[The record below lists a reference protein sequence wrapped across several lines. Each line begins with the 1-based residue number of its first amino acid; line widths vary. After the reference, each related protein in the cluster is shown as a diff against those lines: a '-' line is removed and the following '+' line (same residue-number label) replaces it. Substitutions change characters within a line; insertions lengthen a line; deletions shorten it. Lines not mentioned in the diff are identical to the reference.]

1 MIRALLVEPEAAARD
16 LIATALSEH
25 GYHVSR
31 AGTVA
36 EARVRLE
43 TRRYDAVVSALPLPD
58 GSGAMLADTAREL
71 QPDIA
76 TVIIAE
82 NGDFAT
88 ARKILGAGVDGYLVR
103 PLNSEQV
110 AVTVTAAM
118 QRRSE
123 RQVARKRGDELRALV
138 AAQSSESTDPAF
150 GELLLRRLAR
160 TARFRDEETA
170 AHMQRMS
177 ESCAA
182 IAKRLGFEEV
192 DCERLRAAALLHDVG
207 KVGVADAVLQKP
219 GKLNLEERRQI
230 ECHTVYG
237 HEILTGSGDELVELA
252 ATIALSHHERPD
264 GSGYPRGLSGEE
276 IPLAGRIAA
285 VADVFDA
292 LTNDRIYRS
301 AYSVGDAVQ
310 MMSEGRGTQFD
321 AEVFDAFLD
330 ALNEITEIGAR
341 LPDSPEDRDGV
352 AAPGLVQPTRVL
364 IVEDHEAVGRG
375 LELLLR
381 REGMEIAGTAFN
393 LAGARGLLERR
404 RPDVVVLDVDLGGE
418 NGLELLEDATTAGA
432 RVLLYT
438 GRGDPEVL
446 AAAERSSALGVATKA
461 GPPVEL
467 VAAVRA
473 VAAGR
478 PYRDPRL
485 TGALSAAEPKH
496 QLTPREREVIT
507 LLSQGLNGQEVAE
520 TLFLS
525 PQTVRTHIRNA
536 MDRVG
541 ARTRTHLIAVAV
553 ANDEITI
560 ER

>member
-1 MIRALLVEPEAAARD
+1 MIWALLVEPDADARD
-16 LIATALSEH
+16 LITEALSEN

-31 AGTVA
+31 AGTIA
-36 EARVRLE
+36 EARVQLGR
-43 TRRYDAVVSALPLPD
+43 RRYDAVLSALPLPD
-58 GSGAMLADTAREL
+58 GSGAMLADAAREVH
-71 QPDIA
+71 PDIA

-88 ARKILGAGVDGYLVR
+88 ARRILGAGVDGYLVR
-103 PLNSEQV
+103 PLNREQV
-110 AVTVTAAM
+110 ALTVTAALH
-118 QRRSE
+118 RRSE
-123 RQVARKRGDELRALV
+123 RQDARRRGDELRAV
-138 AAQSSESTDPAF
+138 VNARASNGTDPAF

-182 IAKRLGFEEV
+182 IAKRLGFSDA

-207 KVGVADAVLQKP
+207 KVGVPDVVLQKP
-219 GKLNLEERRQI
+219 GKLNADERRMI
-230 ECHTVYG
+230 ECHTEYG
-237 HEILTGSGDELVELA
+237 HEILTGSGDDLVELA

-276 IPLAGRIAA
+276 IPLVGRIAA

-292 LTNDRIYRS
+292 LTNDRIYRA
-301 AYSVGDAVQ
+301 AYSIGDAVQ
-310 MMSEGRGTQFD
+310 TMSEGRGTQFD
-321 AEVFDAFLD
+321 PEVFDAFLD
-330 ALNEITEIGAR
+330 ALNDITEIGAR
-341 LPDSPEDRDGV
+341 LPDAPEDRAGEG
-352 AAPGLVQPTRVL
+352 ASTAQPTRVL

-393 LAGARGLLERR
+393 LAGARSLLDRR

-418 NGLELLEDATTAGA
+418 NGLELIEDAHNADA

-438 GRGDPEVL
+438 GRGDPAVL

-473 VAAGR
+473 VAAGQI
-478 PYRDPRL
+478 YRDPRL
-485 TGALSAAEPKH
+485 TGAPSPVEPKH
-496 QLTPREREVIT
+496 RLTPREQEVVK
-507 LLSQGLNGQEVAE
+507 LLAQGLNGQEIAE

-525 PQTVRTHIRNA
+525 PQTIRTHIRNA

>member
-1 MIRALLVEPEAAARD
+1 MIRALLVEPDANTRD
-16 LIATALSEH
+16 LITAALTEH

-31 AGTVA
+31 AGTLA
-36 EARVRLE
+36 EARVALE
-43 TRRYDAVVSALPLPD
+43 RRRYDAVVSALPLPD
-58 GSGAMLADTAREL
+58 GSGAMLADAAREVH
-71 QPDIA
+71 PDIA

-88 ARKILGAGVDGYLVR
+88 ARRILGTGVDGYLVR
-103 PLNSEQV
+103 PLNCEQV
-110 AVTVTAAM
+110 AVTVTAAL

-123 RQVARKRGDELRALV
+123 RQEARNRGDELRALV
-138 AAQSSESTDPAF
+138 NAQASNGTDPAF

-182 IAKRLGFEEV
+182 IAKRLGFSDA

-207 KVGVADAVLQKP
+207 KVGVPDVVLRKP
-219 GKLNLEERRQI
+219 GKLNADERQLI
-230 ECHTVYG
+230 ECHTIYG
-237 HEILTGSGDELVELA
+237 HEILTGSGDDLVELA

-264 GSGYPRGLSGEE
+264 GSGYPRGLTGEE
-276 IPLAGRIAA
+276 IPLVGRIAA

-292 LTNDRIYRS
+292 LTNDRIYRA

-310 MMSEGRGTQFD
+310 MMCEGRGTQFD
-321 AEVFDAFLD
+321 PEVFDAFLD
-330 ALNEITEIGAR
+330 ALNDITEIGAR
-341 LPDSPEDRDGV
+341 LPDTPEDRVGGV
-352 AAPGLVQPTRVL
+352 PSTAQPTRVL
-364 IVEDHEAVGRG
+364 IVEDHEAVARG

-393 LAGARGLLERR
+393 LTGARALLERR

-418 NGLELLEDATTAGA
+418 NGLELVEDAHQADA

-438 GRGDPEVL
+438 GRGDREVL
-446 AAAERSSALGVATKA
+446 AAVERSTALGVATKA

-473 VAAGR
+473 VAAGH
-478 PYRDPRL
+478 PYKDPRL
-485 TGALSAAEPKH
+485 TGAASAAEPIH

-507 LLSQGLNGQEVAE
+507 LLAQGLNGQEIAE

-525 PQTVRTHIRNA
+525 PQTIRTHIRNA

>member
-1 MIRALLVEPEAAARD
+1 MIRALLVEPDSDARGLITAA
-16 LIATALSEH
+16 LTEH
-25 GYHVSR
+25 GYHVSC
-31 AGTVA
+31 AGTIA
-36 EARVRLE
+36 EARVSLE
-43 TRRYDAVVSALPLPD
+43 RRRYDAVVSALPLPD

-71 QPDIA
+71 HPDIA

-82 NGDFAT
+82 NGDFDT
-88 ARKILGAGVDGYLVR
+88 ARRILGGGVDGYLVR
-103 PLNSEQV
+103 PLNREQA
-110 AVTVTAAM
+110 AVTVTAAL

-123 RQVARKRGDELRALV
+123 RQDARRRGDELRALV
-138 AAQSSESTDPAF
+138 NAQASNGTDPAF

-182 IAKRLGFEEV
+182 IAKRLGFSDA

-207 KVGVADAVLQKP
+207 KVGVPDVVLQKP
-219 GKLNLEERRQI
+219 GKLNADERRMI
-230 ECHTVYG
+230 ECHTEYG
-237 HEILTGSGDELVELA
+237 HEILTGSGDDLVELA

-276 IPLAGRIAA
+276 IPLVGRIAA

-292 LTNDRIYRS
+292 LTNDRIYRA
-301 AYSVGDAVQ
+301 AYSIGDAVQ
-310 MMSEGRGTQFD
+310 TMSEGRGTQFD
-321 AEVFDAFLD
+321 PEVFDAFLD
-330 ALNEITEIGAR
+330 ALNDITEIGAR
-341 LPDSPEDRDGV
+341 LPDAPEDRAGEG
-352 AAPGLVQPTRVL
+352 ASTAQPTRVL

-393 LAGARGLLERR
+393 LAGARSLLERR

-418 NGLELLEDATTAGA
+418 NGLELIEDAHDADA

-438 GRGDPEVL
+438 GRGDPAVL

-473 VAAGR
+473 VAAGEI
-478 PYRDPRL
+478 YRDPRL
-485 TGALSAAEPKH
+485 TGAPSPMEPKH
-496 QLTPREREVIT
+496 QLTPREQEVVK
-507 LLSQGLNGQEVAE
+507 LLAQGLNGQEIAE

-525 PQTVRTHIRNA
+525 PQTIRTHIRNA